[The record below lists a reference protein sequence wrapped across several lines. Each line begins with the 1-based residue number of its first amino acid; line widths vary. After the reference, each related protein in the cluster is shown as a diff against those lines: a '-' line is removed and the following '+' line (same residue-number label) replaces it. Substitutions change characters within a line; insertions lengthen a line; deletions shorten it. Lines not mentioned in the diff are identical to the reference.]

1 MEEKE
6 RRGEERRRRLNK
18 ASRGEAM
25 GAQMAGEERMRK
37 RNEWR
42 GETEGEEIGTDVCL
56 IAS

>member
-1 MEEKE
+1 
-6 RRGEERRRRLNK
+6 
-18 ASRGEAM
+18 M